1 METNVPVIKY
11 YEARTTVKIW
21 FQNRRT
27 KWKKQD
33 NVSNAEAAELKSS
46 GEKPSQT
53 KKSSKSKATV
63 TTVNGTTP
71 SPAIG
76 GLPQQQQRQVLNG
89 PTGVFTN
96 NGDLV
101 PKPVITEHNNNIANS
116 DSSLVPVSP
125 NLVSKISPTPG
136 DVACSNT
143 SSDISSST
151 PPTTANMVPV
161 NTMTPPLSIVE
172 NGVDSDS
179 RASDVFCWGR
189 SSSPSS
195 MENGVGDSSVDN
207 TETNHI
213 QHSQYNGPCYSNSVV
228 SVDAAINTSSS
239 YPESDMRPGVK
250 SIDIET
256 SLHMQGCPMNNQDV
270 ADPELSNNH

>member
-1 METNVPVIKY
+1 ME
-11 YEARTTVKIW
+11 EGVKIW

-27 KWKKQD
+27 KWKNQD

-76 GLPQQQQRQVLNG
+76 GLPQQQQRPVLNG

-116 DSSLVPVSP
+116 DPSLVPVSP

-151 PPTTANMVPV
+151 PPTTANMVPI

-172 NGVDSDS
+172 NGVYSDS
-179 RASDVFCWGR
+179 RASDVFCWGGR
-189 SSSPSS
+189 HLHHPWK
-195 MENGVGDSSVDN
+195 MAWQVTVRL
-207 TETNHI
+207 TTLK
-213 QHSQYNGPCYSNSVV
+213 P
-228 SVDAAINTSSS
+228 TTF
-239 YPESDMRPGVK
+239 
-250 SIDIET
+250 SI
-256 SLHMQGCPMNNQDV
+256 
-270 ADPELSNNH
+270 LSTAGLAVPTAW